1 MTLNNYR
8 LEKVDPLIYTE
19 EDWKRYF
26 DFRVKSYALINRPMP
41 FESLEKLKEFNLKSI
56 KEGKEIY
63 QVWKNE
69 QENGTFVFSTEFK
82 DDLEKRYTYLNN
94 YMNDKYLASNLLEMI
109 FNKFIDYD
117 ENSNS
122 LAIDSING
130 MNDYVADVYDAQV
143 ASTLAFYELN
153 IKEAN
158 VEKIDAWLAEAPA
171 KFPNLR
177 IALYTELPDDLIEEY
192 AALYRQLWADMP
204 NNSTLDDVQIT
215 AEGIKSAQE
224 AGKKSKHCAY
234 RYVVFNENN
243 QLIAKTYVVVN
254 LEQPQVVEQFMTGVM
269 EKYRGRGLS
278 KWIKAAMFK
287 KLVAD
292 FPELEKIE
300 TTAHPDNHPSRELSK
315 QMGYKRTGGEKGFL
329 IDRANIVQCLKA
341 NV

>member
-1 MTLNNYR
+1 
-8 LEKVDPLIYTE
+8 
-19 EDWKRYF
+19 
-26 DFRVKSYALINRPMP
+26 MP

-287 KLVAD
+287 KLVTD